1 MIAKPIQ
8 VTILSAAGD
17 VLGELTA
24 KPSNA
29 LWRAR
34 KEAPKLFMTEGT
46 RECERYGEGWAL
58 RLREGE
64 RPPGAVR

>member
-8 VTILSAAGD
+8 VTVLSSAGG
-17 VLGELTA
+17 VLGSMSA

-34 KEAPKLFMTEGT
+34 KESPKLFMSEGT

-64 RPPGAVR
+64 RPPGAIR

>member
-8 VTILSAAGD
+8 VTVLSSAGN
-17 VLGELTA
+17 VLGELSA

-34 KEAPKLFMTEGT
+34 KVARRLFMEEDT
-46 RECERYGEGWAL
+46 REWRASRRGLGLQA
-58 RLREGE
+58 
-64 RPPGAVR
+64 P